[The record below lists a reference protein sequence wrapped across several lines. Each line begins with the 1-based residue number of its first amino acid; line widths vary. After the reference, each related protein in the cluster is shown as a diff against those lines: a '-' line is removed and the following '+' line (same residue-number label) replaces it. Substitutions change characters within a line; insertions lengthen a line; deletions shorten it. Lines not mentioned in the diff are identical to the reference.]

1 MRQLEATRVCARI
14 LFPMMFGVVL
24 ALGLVSQVALAETPD
39 KSASLPPKGD
49 TTDTSDP
56 PILPFTY
63 AHVVTHNV
71 LVYETTGIIPVRSLG
86 AGYVWVSLAHT
97 QTITQNNQLWYQ
109 INSDEYVQANQLSI
123 FSPSTFQGVK
133 LTGTPERSFAW
144 MVFDMWTSTA
154 PGVSA
159 ATGAPL
165 LKRYTLVPI
174 FEEQLVGDRFW
185 YRVGPDQWVEQGNVG
200 MVKPSLRPE
209 GVGPSDKW
217 IEINL
222 YEQTLAAYEGDR
234 MVYAT
239 LVSSGLPWWQ
249 TQQGLFRV
257 WLKVKQAK
265 MSGRDGYPDYYFL
278 EDVPWSMY
286 FYESFSL
293 HGAYWH
299 DRFGLRHSHG
309 CVNLPPKDAKW
320 LFDWATPTSSR
331 HNFTLPTD
339 EDPGTWVWVHD

>member
-1 MRQLEATRVCARI
+1 ML
-14 LFPMMFGVVL
+14 GVTL
-24 ALGLVSQVALAETPD
+24 TLSLVSQVALAESPD
-39 KSASLPPKGD
+39 KLASLPPQED
-49 TTDTSDP
+49 TSNASDP

-63 AHVVTHNV
+63 ARVVTDNV
-71 LVYETTGIIPVRSLG
+71 LVYETTGITPVRSLG

-97 QTITQNNQLWYQ
+97 STVVQNNQMWYQ
-109 INSDEYVQANQLSI
+109 INPDEYVQADQLSL
-123 FSPSTFQGVK
+123 FTPSTFHGVELK
-133 LTGTPERSFAW
+133 ATPERSFAW

-154 PGVSA
+154 PGVPA
-159 ATGAPL
+159 IKGAPL
-165 LKRYTLVPI
+165 LKRYTLVSI
-174 FEEQLVGDRFW
+174 FEEQLVGDRVW
-185 YRVGPDQWVEQGNVG
+185 YRVGPEQWLEQGNLSV
-200 MVKPSLRPE
+200 VKASPRPE
-209 GVGPSDKW
+209 EIGPADKW

-222 YEQTLAAYEGDR
+222 YEQTLAAYDGDH

-265 MSGRDGYPDYYFL
+265 MSGREGYPDYYFL
-278 EDVPWSMY
+278 EDVPWTMY
-286 FYESFSL
+286 FYKSFAL

-299 DRFGLRHSHG
+299 DRFGLAHSHG

-331 HNFTLPTD
+331 YNFTLPTD
-339 EDPGTWVWVHD
+339 EDSGTWVWVHD